1 MLASAMPGGSSDFD
15 TRHLASLARLTLTP
29 DEHERF
35 GAQLDRILL
44 YAAAVRNVDTTGV
57 PPTTHV
63 LAPALPERPDTPAPS
78 LSQAEALA
86 NAPDPG
92 VGLFRVPKVLGG

>member
-1 MLASAMPGGSSDFD
+1 MPGGSSDFD

-35 GAQLDRILL
+35 GAQLARILE
-44 YAAAVRNVDTTGV
+44 YAAVVLRVDTAGV

-63 LAPALPERPDTPAPS
+63 LVPPMSERPDDPAPS
-78 LSQAEALA
+78 LDRAEALA
-86 NAPDPG
+86 NAPAHGD
-92 VGLFRVPKVLGG
+92 GLFHVPRVLGE